1 MNEDL
6 FEIKK
11 YLYNQKK
18 AFSRRRILEEENA
31 HSH

>member
-18 AFSRRRILEEENA
+18 AFSRRRILEEGG
-31 HSH
+31 HTH